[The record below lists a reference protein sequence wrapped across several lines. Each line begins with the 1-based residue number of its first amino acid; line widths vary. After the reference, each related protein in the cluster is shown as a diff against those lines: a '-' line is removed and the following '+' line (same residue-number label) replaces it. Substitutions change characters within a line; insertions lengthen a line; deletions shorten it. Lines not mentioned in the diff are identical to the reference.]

1 MKKVLNTF
9 LLMLFVILFILSYIL
24 LKLFTYAV
32 DLFQWLE
39 GVLRKAVYKKR
50 GNLKGG

>member
-1 MKKVLNTF
+1 MKKVLN
-9 LLMLFVILFILSYIL
+9 LLLLVLFVILFLLSYAL
-24 LKLFTYAV
+24 LKIFALAV

-50 GNLKGG
+50 